1 MTNIADR
8 YTRLCRAYVQLA
20 DRFQKLDVEYM
31 TLKSKLLP
39 LLKGLSTTKDTIT
52 TLKQEKANL
61 EAELKS
67 VMAKYEALSHLEV
80 LLKAESQAE
89 LAEAEE
95 QLSLVEQTI
104 QEMESESDPD
114 LDEYDK
120 GLLNDFLNDL
130 GAFSFDWNGS
140 SLPYSNQAMSSSDQ
154 PSVTI

>member
-31 TLKSKLLP
+31 TLKGKLLP
-39 LLKGLSTTKDTIT
+39 LLKGISTTKEAIA

-61 EAELKS
+61 ESELKS

-80 LLKAESQAE
+80 LLKAEAQAE
-89 LAEAEE
+89 LVEAEE

-114 LDEYDK
+114 LDDYDK

-130 GAFSFDWNGS
+130 GAFSFDWNGAS
-140 SLPYSNQAMSSSDQ
+140 MPFSNQPMSASDQ
-154 PSVTI
+154 RSVTI